1 MEYLYLN
8 DSVQFY
14 VFHLSVHLHEIK
26 EFLIND
32 LLYRNLIGNRI
43 DIFNIWSWWGV
54 PSIFIVFPIIL
65 KIPGGA
71 MMNINIL

>member
-1 MEYLYLN
+1 MTCYI
-8 DSVQFY
+8 
-14 VFHLSVHLHEIK
+14 EI
-26 EFLIND
+26 F
-32 LLYRNLIGNRI
+32 IGNRI